1 MPGKKSKKFYQ
12 FKGETGTFV
21 EGALYSIHD
30 TADYLET
37 EEDIKYY
44 WEAIVEYVID
54 EPELLIVGLGN
65 IARAT
70 TNMSQLGRDV
80 NVTRESLYKSFS
92 ENGNPSFITVVRVMH
107 ALGLNFTG
115 TQAEAQ
121 DIPDHIDSLS
131 LVWLGRPLVAA

>member
-1 MPGKKSKKFYQ
+1 MAL
-12 FKGETGTFV
+12 ETT
-21 EGALYSIHD
+21 IHD

-115 TQAEAQ
+115 TQAEALDKNTTWLNDALQ
-121 DIPDHIDSLS
+121 SNVTRGKSISKPLPLAEESLW
-131 LVWLGRPLVAA
+131 VNA

>member
-1 MPGKKSKKFYQ
+1 MNK
-12 FKGETGTFV
+12 V
-21 EGALYSIHD
+21 EKLQQDVKD
-30 TADYLET
+30 TQAAYAVTYDAADYLET

-80 NVTRESLYKSFS
+80 NVTRESLYRSFS
-92 ENGNPSFITVVRVMH
+92 ENGNPSFITVVRMMN

-115 TQAEAQ
+115 TQAEA
-121 DIPDHIDSLS
+121 LK
-131 LVWLGRPLVAA
+131 